1 VGVSDGPHPIL
12 AMAKI
17 IESQEAMTA
26 AVIREIMTGEQLKA
40 QFEAAREAN
49 SARIAEDYKGKK
61 SRGGLMHLAEIPQ
74 REFFRLTQWL
84 GDGWWNDRNTLRH
97 LQRTHPHL
105 FSHKA

>member
-1 VGVSDGPHPIL
+1 MGVSDGPHPIL

-26 AVIREIMTGEQLKA
+26 AVIREIMTGEQLKD
-40 QFEAAREAN
+40 QLEHQREVN
-49 SARIAEDYKGKK
+49 SARIAEDYKGTK

-105 FSHKA
+105 FSHRA